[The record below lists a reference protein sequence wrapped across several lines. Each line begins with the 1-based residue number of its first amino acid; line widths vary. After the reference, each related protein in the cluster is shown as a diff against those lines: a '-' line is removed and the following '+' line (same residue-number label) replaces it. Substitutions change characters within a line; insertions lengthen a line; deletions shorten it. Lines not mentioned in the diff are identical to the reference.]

1 MTDATTPQGLSP
13 EHLRTL
19 YEITGAMNS
28 SLEFDDVLNNVMD
41 SVMTLTKAQRGFL
54 MIAGDDGELRVL
66 VSKGLDDQTIEREG
80 FSTTVVKQV
89 VESCQALLTNNA
101 QFDDRYQA
109 SESIILRGLRA
120 ILCAPML
127 VKGRL
132 VGVVYVDSA
141 MRAGSFSSADL
152 ELLSAV
158 AGQAGIALENARL
171 YAVAV
176 EKGRMERELQM
187 ASEIQQALLPQRMPQ
202 VPGYEVAA
210 VWRAAHETAGDFY
223 DTFHLDEERF
233 AVVIGDVSDK
243 GAPAALFMA
252 VARTMIRSTVHVGL
266 SPLDAIQRTNDL
278 LLQDADSGMF
288 VTVYHSHF
296 QRGGHSVH
304 VNAGHNPPLFYRR
317 ADHIVE
323 ELPRGGRALGWFPD
337 LPLQTVELALQPGD
351 VIVYYTDGLTDAEDD
366 QRQSYGLGRLM
377 RAVQRSAH
385 LPPQALLDAIMEDVD
400 RFSNGVLPFDD
411 ITVFVVCYTG
421 AAVTG

>member
-1 MTDATTPQGLSP
+1 MPDPAAPQGLSP

-19 YEITGAMNS
+19 YEITGTMNS
-28 SLEFDDVLNNVMD
+28 SLEFDEVLNNVMD
-41 SVMTLTKAQRGFL
+41 SVMALTKAQRGFL

-80 FSTTVVKQV
+80 FSTTIVRQV
-89 VESCQALLTNNA
+89 VESCQPLLTNNA
-101 QFDDRYQA
+101 QFDTRYQA

-141 MRAGSFSSADL
+141 LRAGSFSSADL
-152 ELLSAV
+152 ELMSAV

-187 ASEIQQALLPQRMPQ
+187 ASEIQQALLPQRMPE

-210 VWRAAHETAGDFY
+210 LWRAAHETAGDFY
-223 DTFHLDEERF
+223 DTFYLGDDRF

-243 GAPAALFMA
+243 GAPAALFMG
-252 VARTMIRSTVHVGL
+252 VVRTMIRSTAHVGL
-266 SPLDAIQRTNDL
+266 PPTDVLQRTNDM

-296 QRGGHSVH
+296 TVGGHSVH
-304 VNAGHNPPLFYRR
+304 VNAGHNPPLLYRR
-317 ADHIVE
+317 AAATVE
-323 ELPRGGRALGWFPD
+323 EMPRGGRALGWFPD
-337 LPLQTVELALQPGD
+337 LPLEAVEINMQAGD
-351 VIVYYTDGLTDAEDD
+351 VIVYFTDGLIEAEDAE
-366 QRQSYGLGRLM
+366 RQPYGLKRLM
-377 RAVQRSAH
+377 RMVQRCAQH
-385 LPPQALLDAIMEDVD
+385 PAQELLAAIMQDVD
-400 RFSNGVLPFDD
+400 AFRNGVAPFDD
-411 ITVFVVCYTG
+411 ITVVVVRCTG
-421 AAVTG
+421 MDTSA

>member
-1 MTDATTPQGLSP
+1 MPDPAAPQGLSP

-28 SLEFDDVLNNVMD
+28 SLEFDEVLNNVMD
-41 SVMTLTKAQRGFL
+41 SVMALTKAQRGFL

-80 FSTTVVKQV
+80 FSTTVVRQV
-89 VESCQALLTNNA
+89 VETRQPLLTNNA

-152 ELLSAV
+152 ELLNAV

-187 ASEIQQALLPQRMPQ
+187 ASEIQQALLPQHMPE

-210 VWRAAHETAGDFY
+210 LWRAARETAGDFY
-223 DTFHLDEERF
+223 DAFCLDDDRF

-252 VARTMIRSTVHVGL
+252 VVRTMIRSTAHAGL
-266 SPLDAIQRTNDL
+266 SPLNAIQRTNDL

-296 QRGGHSVH
+296 EAGGHSIH
-304 VNAGHNPPLFYRR
+304 VNGGHNPPIFFRR
-317 ADHIVE
+317 IDHVVE
-323 ELPRGGRALGWFPD
+323 DLPRGGRALGWFPD
-337 LPLQTVELALQPGD
+337 LPLQAVEISLTPGD
-351 VIVYYTDGLTDAEDD
+351 VIVYYTDGLIEAEDE
-366 QRQSYGLGRLM
+366 QRQPYGLRRLK
-377 RAVQRSAH
+377 RALQRNAH
-385 LPPQALLDAIMEDVD
+385 LPPQELLDAIMQDVD
-400 RFSNGVLPFDD
+400 AFRDGVAPFDD
-411 ITVFVVCYTG
+411 ITVVVVRFTG
-421 AAVTG
+421 SQVRR